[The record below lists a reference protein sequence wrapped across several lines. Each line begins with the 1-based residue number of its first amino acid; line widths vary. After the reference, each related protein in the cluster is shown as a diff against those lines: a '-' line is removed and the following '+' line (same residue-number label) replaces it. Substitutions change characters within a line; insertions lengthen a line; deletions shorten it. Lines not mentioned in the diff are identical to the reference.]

1 LLECNLAVQ
10 GMDHRDEERI
20 SSIGKTSSEYQN
32 SGQHLSEYIF
42 PDFLYPASNIGLN
55 EEFGSSNSPTVDT
68 NFSSYLNSDMCNPF
82 FKETEDEI
90 EQIPENYPTVEP
102 FLKII
107 EEPAANQYRFRYGS
121 EGDTAG
127 TIPGEK
133 QKHGITSFPK
143 IILENHEGPAF
154 LQVCCLTEDLK
165 VHPNKLV
172 RNSFL
177 LQN

>member
-1 LLECNLAVQ
+1 
-10 GMDHRDEERI
+10 MDLRDDERI
-20 SSIGKTSSEYQN
+20 PTIGTTSSEYQHSTQN
-32 SGQHLSEYIF
+32 VSKYLFS
-42 PDFLYPASNIGLN
+42 DFLYPESNIGLN
-55 EEFGSSNSPTVDT
+55 EEFGSSNSTTVDT
-68 NFSSYLNSDMCNPF
+68 NFSSYLNSDIFSPF
-82 FKETEDEI
+82 FKESENEI
-90 EQIPENYPTVEP
+90 EKIHENDLAVEP
-102 FLKII
+102 YLKII
-107 EEPAANQYRFRYGS
+107 EEPADNQYRFRYGS

-133 QKHGITSFPK
+133 QKHGRKSFPK

-177 LQN
+177 LQKLINC